1 MTWFHSR
8 GTGLLLKSFFVCSLI
23 GFEVDAKTL
32 IFQSSSESAPSA
44 QKQVVVSDASASKTV
59 SSPSQAGSA
68 TQPSS
73 GVNSEMFFMV
83 EQLTQEVMQ
92 LRGLVEEQ
100 GYRLKLLEGT
110 AKDRYRDLDERIL
123 QLSKGQQLGASVPT
137 KPGPTI
143 PVVGAIVPVSAP
155 SAPTSTPVV
164 AGLPAQSSDVETD
177 EQKAEYQAAYAFV
190 KNKQF
195 PEAVDALH
203 AYVEKYPTGDLT
215 GNAFYWLGEVYL
227 ALPKLEQAKQ
237 ALMIVVKT
245 FPGHRKQADAMYK
258 LAITCDRLQD
268 PAQAEIYLKEVQ
280 DTFPGST
287 AAKLAESYALNR

>member
-8 GTGLLLKSFFVCSLI
+8 GTGLLLKSFFVCSLV
-23 GFEVDAKTL
+23 GFEVNAKTL
-32 IFQSSSESAPSA
+32 IFQSSSESAQTAQPKVAPEVSAKPAFNASGGAVPSA
-44 QKQVVVSDASASKTV
+44 LPG
-59 SSPSQAGSA
+59 SS
-68 TQPSS
+68 
-73 GVNSEMFFMV
+73 VNSEMFFLV

-100 GYRLKLLEGT
+100 GHRLKLLEGT

-123 QLSKGQQLGASVPT
+123 QLSKGQQFGASAPT
-137 KPGPTI
+137 KPSPTT
-143 PVVGAIVPVSAP
+143 PVVGAIVPVSVP
-155 SAPTSTPVV
+155 STPSETPVV
-164 AGLPAQSSDVETD
+164 GGLSAQSSDLETD

-203 AYVEKYPTGDLT
+203 AYVEKYPAGDLT